1 MRLVCIRQFGS
12 FLPGDEYPEEVADD
26 ASFDH
31 TYFAA
36 KLPDED
42 LIAPIPRAK
51 PRKEDED

>member
-36 KLPDED
+36 KPSDQE
-42 LIAPIPRAK
+42 LIAPTLRRK
-51 PRKEDED
+51 PPKEDER